1 MAPTRV
7 LVVFGS
13 ESGNARMAAKKMK
26 ETYQGNFTIIDA
38 VQANDVAGKVATKQ
52 LVQDCDVLVVTTSS
66 HGEGDPP
73 DNFAS
78 FLLALIKSAKAG
90 DKPLSGL
97 QHCVLGFGESVYETF
112 QNTPRLADKHLEECG
127 SRRLMPRVEIDMD
140 EDESATKK
148 AEFQKSFI
156 AALKTLPAA
165 TSKPACDWKVPAGKI
180 LAKSESEL
188 GGASG
193 MSTQDLI
200 MVGMAVLV
208 AGSGYYYM
216 NYM

>member
-78 FLLALIKSAKAG
+78 FLLALIYR
-90 DKPLSGL
+90 DVRC
-97 QHCVLGFGESVYETF
+97 H
-112 QNTPRLADKHLEECG
+112 PRA
-127 SRRLMPRVEIDMD
+127 
-140 EDESATKK
+140 
-148 AEFQKSFI
+148 
-156 AALKTLPAA
+156 PAA
-165 TSKPACDWKVPAGKI
+165 IVADRDGAMPARRCSCCA
-180 LAKSESEL
+180 
-188 GGASG
+188 
-193 MSTQDLI
+193 
-200 MVGMAVLV
+200 
-208 AGSGYYYM
+208 
-216 NYM
+216 